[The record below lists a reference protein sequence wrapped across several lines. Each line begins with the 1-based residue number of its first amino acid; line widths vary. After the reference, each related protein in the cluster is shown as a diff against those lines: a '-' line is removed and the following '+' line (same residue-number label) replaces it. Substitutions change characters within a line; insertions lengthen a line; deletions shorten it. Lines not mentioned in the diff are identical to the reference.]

1 MLETC
6 GGYFKLEAI
15 MTELIVRLNDSEIVD
30 DLINRGVAGCPRT
43 GVSRAAPHLGLDAGA
58 TMRLR

>member
-1 MLETC
+1 
-6 GGYFKLEAI
+6 
-15 MTELIVRLNDSEIVD
+15 MTELIVRLNDIEIVD

-43 GVSRAAPHLGLDAGA
+43 GGSRATLHLGLNAGA

>member
-1 MLETC
+1 
-6 GGYFKLEAI
+6 